1 MSDADLVEAATTLVR
16 EWLEASGLEWDL
28 GAREREFVVTLP
40 GEKKLKTVVS
50 LVVGDRTLKAMAFV
64 VRNPDENHEDVYRL
78 LLQRNLRLPGV
89 AYGIDSSGDVYL
101 TGRLPLAG
109 LDTAGLDVLLGAML
123 EASDGIFNDVLARG
137 FLSSMKK
144 EWHWRV
150 THDESTRNLDAFRHL
165 LENDRDDEAKADDE
179 ATAKDPTTEP

>member
-40 GEKKLKTVVS
+40 GEKKLKTVTS

-64 VRNPDENHEDVYRL
+64 VRNPDENHEEVYRL
-78 LLQRNLRLPGV
+78 LLQRNLRMPGV
-89 AYGIDSSGDVYL
+89 AYGIDGAGDVYL

-109 LDTAGLDVLLGAML
+109 LDGEALDRLLGVML
-123 EASDGIFNDVLARG
+123 EASDGIFNEVLSRG
-137 FLSSMKK
+137 FLTSMKK
-144 EWHWRV
+144 EWHWRT
-150 THDESTRNLDAFRHL
+150 THGESTRNLEAFRHL
-165 LENDRDDEAKADDE
+165 LEND
-179 ATAKDPTTEP
+179 

>member
-16 EWLEASGLEWDL
+16 EWLEESGLEWDL

-123 EASDGIFNDVLARG
+123 EASDGIF
-137 FLSSMKK
+137 MKK

-165 LENDRDDEAKADDE
+165 LENDRDDEARADDE
-179 ATAKDPTTEP
+179 ATAKDPTTEL

>member
-64 VRNPDENHEDVYRL
+64 VRNPDENHEEVYRYL
-78 LLQRNLRLPGV
+78 LGRNLRMRAGNV
-89 AYGIDSSGDVYL
+89 GYAIDGSGDVYVVGSVPIEAVDDAAL
-101 TGRLPLAG
+101 DRLF
-109 LDTAGLDVLLGAML
+109 GAVL
-123 EASDGIFNDVLARG
+123 EASDTPFNELLALG
-137 FLSSMKK
+137 FLNSMRR
-144 EWHWRV
+144 EWAWRV
-150 THDESTRNLDAFRHL
+150 SRGESLRNLEAFRHL
-165 LENDRDDEAKADDE
+165 LEPEQSGSDAQEAARD
-179 ATAKDPTTEP
+179 

>member
-40 GEKKLKTVVS
+40 GEKKLKTVTS

-64 VRNPDENHEDVYRL
+64 VRNPDENHEEVYRL
-78 LLQRNLRLPGV
+78 LLQRNLRIPGV
-89 AYGIDSSGDVYL
+89 AYGIDGAGDVYL

-109 LDTAGLDVLLGAML
+109 LDGEALDRLLGVML
-123 EASDGIFNDVLARG
+123 EASDGIFNEVLSRG
-137 FLSSMKK
+137 FLTSMKK
-144 EWHWRV
+144 EWHWRT
-150 THDESTRNLDAFRHL
+150 THGESTRNLEAFRHL
-165 LENDRDDEAKADDE
+165 LEND
-179 ATAKDPTTEP
+179 